1 MTQVSFTTVWDRTSY
16 PPGEDPLAYCLAK
29 LRLGTEESVSSTSAA
44 DDGPGVDLALVL
56 DVSGSMDKPN
66 RYPLLCDAVRRL
78 VIGLRPQDRISV
90 TLFTDRSETVIP
102 FVPAEDAASD
112 PDQIIQA
119 MNDSGLLFGPRTNLA
134 PGLRLALEGF
144 QARMDSEGR
153 ARRTYVLTDGELHDM
168 SECENALAGFR
179 PVSTEVHVYGFGD
192 EFNAVAL
199 KLLVSDQIGGTVKP
213 IVNEEDITRTFAH
226 VAAVN
231 RRLIGTN
238 AKLEVAFSPEVAC
251 GDAWLF
257 QPQGRYLGA
266 IRDRRLEYV
275 IGGIES
281 GRWYSLLLE
290 LRLPPAAGAV
300 GFAEVSWSAGEERVS
315 RRTEIIPVRKEG
327 ESAIVP
333 EVRRALDILQTLRTA
348 NDSAAKLA
356 SYKARRELAVLE
368 NRDPELIA
376 ALDKLIAGM
385 TSPPAGA
392 TTQAAE
398 PVKPE
403 PGLRLGM
410 RVDRSALD
418 EWTALLQRRTAEARL
433 TEREQLIL
441 DSDPSTAI
449 PDFRPRTEFP
459 AVRLMY
465 DLMDVLAESVASGSL
480 RNRVIE
486 RAVHASRKYVSKKSD
501 VNPAMAL
508 LVEFSEV
515 VGVPAEFVIQLAER
529 IFESS
534 G

>member
-1 MTQVSFTTVWDRTSY
+1 MTQVTLITSWDRTSY
-16 PPGEDPLAYCLAK
+16 PPGEDSLAYCLAK
-29 LRLGTEESVSSTSAA
+29 LRLGTDELSSAISPKS
-44 DDGPGVDLALVL
+44 DGPGVDVALVL

-78 VIGLRPQDRISV
+78 VIGLGPQDWISV
-90 TLFTDRSETVIP
+90 ILFTERSETVIP
-102 FVPAEDAASD
+102 FMPAEEAASD

-134 PGLRLALEGF
+134 PGLHLALEGF
-144 QARMDSEGR
+144 RSRAILEGR
-153 ARRTYVLTDGELHDM
+153 ARRTYVLTDGELHDVP
-168 SECENALAGFR
+168 ECENVLTGFR
-179 PVSTEVHVYGFGD
+179 PHSIEVHVYGFGD

-231 RRLIGTN
+231 RRLVG
-238 AKLEVAFSPEVAC
+238 ADARLEASFSADVAC

-290 LRLPPAAGAV
+290 LRLPPGPEAV
-300 GFAEVSWSAGEERVS
+300 GFVEVSWSAGDERVN
-315 RRTEIIPVRKEG
+315 RRTEMIPVRTEG
-327 ESAIVP
+327 ASTVVP
-333 EVRRALDILQTLRTA
+333 EVRRALDILQTLRAA

-385 TSPPAGA
+385 TTPPLEA
-392 TTQAAE
+392 TLQAAE
-398 PVKPE
+398 PVA
-403 PGLRLGM
+403 PGLRLGT
-410 RVDRSALD
+410 RVDRTALD
-418 EWTALLQRRTAEARL
+418 QWTALLQRRTAEARL
-433 TEREQLIL
+433 TERERLIL
-441 DSDPSTAI
+441 ESDPSTAP

-459 AVRLMY
+459 DVELMY
-465 DLMDVLAESVASGSL
+465 DLMDVLAESVASGSS

-486 RAVHASRKYVSKKSD
+486 LAVLASRKHISKRSD
-501 VNPAMAL
+501 RQRAMTIL
-508 LVEFSEV
+508 IEFSVV
-515 VGVPAEFVIQLAER
+515 VGVPAEFLIQLAER
-529 IFESS
+529 VFES
-534 G
+534 GG